1 MSLRLFFLPLFTF
14 VIPAI
19 ASGLPLTVD
28 GAAAY
33 ALQHNPSLAAAR
45 LSIGEA
51 RGRLQQSG
59 RLSNPEVEL
68 EFNKNPRSRESS
80 ASVVLMQRFPVAG
93 RLRYEKAISRAQL
106 SAAESEVRD
115 AERKLSADVRT
126 LAVKLIALKEQR
138 HLRSTQLANLQELSE
153 FLRKLAANGEGSAT
167 DARQVEL
174 ESRQIEIESL
184 QLTADELGLLGEF
197 RILLGSSPDESATVS
212 GKLTPPSNNRKPS
225 APTQRPDILAAES
238 RSEAAKQS
246 VREQQARRLEDVGAG
261 VSYQN
266 ERTIDDPNPIQRDQI
281 IGLRFSLPL
290 PLWNNNS
297 GRIYEAT
304 AAAARAEKEL
314 TAARLGAVAEVLSAR
329 NTMDAYSKI
338 LSELDSK
345 VLPQATQLEEQLQA
359 SYSTGQTPLVE
370 VLRARSRHLDL
381 QRQRLDALRDY
392 HLASIRYASATNQQP
407 ASK

>member
-1 MSLRLFFLPLFTF
+1 MRGRSSSSPVKSKLKVSSLRRTSWGFSENSVSCLELPPT
-14 VIPAI
+14 
-19 ASGLPLTVD
+19 
-28 GAAAY
+28 
-33 ALQHNPSLAAAR
+33 
-45 LSIGEA
+45 
-51 RGRLQQSG
+51 
-59 RLSNPEVEL
+59 
-68 EFNKNPRSRESS
+68 K
-80 ASVVLMQRFPVAG
+80 
-93 RLRYEKAISRAQL
+93 LRP
-106 SAAESEVRD
+106 SAAN
-115 AERKLSADVRT
+115 
-126 LAVKLIALKEQR
+126 
-138 HLRSTQLANLQELSE
+138 LR
-153 FLRKLAANGEGSAT
+153 
-167 DARQVEL
+167 
-174 ESRQIEIESL
+174 
-184 QLTADELGLLGEF
+184 
-197 RILLGSSPDESATVS
+197 
-212 GKLTPPSNNRKPS
+212 
-225 APTQRPDILAAES
+225 
-238 RSEAAKQS
+238 QS

-266 ERTIDDPNPIQRDQI
+266 ERSIDDPNPIQRDQI

-314 TAARLGAVAEVLSAR
+314 TAARLGAGAEVLSAR

-392 HLASIRYASATNQQP
+392 HLASIRHSSATNQQP